1 MLTDVDYI
9 DNFLSI
15 VVCTCRN
22 LAGLKRIGRLFQALS
37 PFLTLIALFTAFVI
51 WNGGVVLGDKSNHI
65 ATLHLPQMLYIW
77 PYFVFFSWPLIY
89 PYLSVIPIGL
99 YAQLSHVAFLETM
112 LIFKRR
118 RLVPRLWLV
127 TTFVSLACV
136 AVRYNTVVH
145 PFLLADN
152 RHYMFYVFKLLMRPW
167 WVKYA
172 VTPIYVVLAWACIQA
187 LGARPFESTVTTQY
201 LHSKDE
207 ELPEVEAEDQARGL
221 VLPDG
226 TNSATTTFVVVWLTT
241 TTLQLITA
249 PLVEPRYLILSWIFW
264 RIHVPL
270 QQYRP
275 AQNNDS
281 EQNPESSSFDHRLW
295 LETAWFLLINATT
308 GYIFLKWEFDWPQEP
323 GIVQR
328 FMW

>member
-1 MLTDVDYI
+1 
-9 DNFLSI
+9 
-15 VVCTCRN
+15 
-22 LAGLKRIGRLFQALS
+22 
-37 PFLTLIALFTAFVI
+37 
-51 WNGGVVLGDKSNHI
+51 
-65 ATLHLPQMLYIW
+65 MLYIW

-127 TTFVSLACV
+127 TAFVALACT
-136 AVRYNTVVH
+136 AVHYNTVVH

-167 WVKYA
+167 WMRYA
-172 VTPIYVVLAWACIQA
+172 VTPIYVVLGWACIQA
-187 LGARPFESTVTTQY
+187 LGARPYETTVTMRY
-201 LHSKDE
+201 LHSTDE

-226 TNSATTTFVVVWLTT
+226 TNSATTTFVIVWLAV

-249 PLVEPRYLILSWIFW
+249 PLVEPRYLILPWIFW

-275 AQNNDS
+275 APSRDS
-281 EQNPESSSFDHRLW
+281 VQTSDSPGFDLRLW
-295 LETAWFLLINATT
+295 LETVWFLLINAAT
-308 GYIFLKWEFDWPQEP
+308 GYIFLRWEFDWPQEP
-323 GIVQR
+323 GLIQR